1 MNHDHM
7 AETIIKSSVGFLGA
21 VTSWNLAAFNQVASL
36 IVAGLTA
43 VYLIVQIRKA
53 LKNGD

>member
-7 AETIIKSSVGFLGA
+7 AETIIKSTLGLFGA
-21 VTSWNLAAFNQVASL
+21 VTSWNLAAINQVASL
-36 IVAGLTA
+36 AVAILTG
-43 VYLIVQIRKA
+43 VYLIVQIRRA